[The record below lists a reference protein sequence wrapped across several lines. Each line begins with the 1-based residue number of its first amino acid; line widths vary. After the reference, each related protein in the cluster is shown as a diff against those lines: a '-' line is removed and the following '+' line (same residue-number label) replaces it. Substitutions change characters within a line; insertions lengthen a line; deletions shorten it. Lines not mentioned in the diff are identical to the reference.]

1 MQVGLEVA
9 EEQADMQ
16 PGAAELV
23 DKQQVVLEQVVGIA
37 VVEMV
42 AEVVLRLSAQ
52 GVVVAS

>member
-9 EEQADMQ
+9 EEQVDMQ

-23 DKQQVVLEQVVGIA
+23 DKQQVVLEQVVDIA

-42 AEVVLRLSAQ
+42 AEVLVRLSA
-52 GVVVAS
+52 